1 MASNWSL
8 PTNTT
13 LYSDVLARLK
23 ERDDDLARG
32 MDPANNSTPSNI
44 VTDTIRWNSIN
55 RRWEKYNG
63 TSWNVLESSYA
74 INISGTSAN
83 VTGTVAVAN
92 GGTGATTAAAARTS
106 LGLGS
111 LATLSSINNTN
122 WSGTVLSVANG
133 GTGANSDVG
142 ARSNLNVPTRTGGDA
157 SGTWSINITGNAS
170 TATSTTTQPVG
181 TNNTTCA
188 STAFVQ
194 SAISQALQILY
205 PVGSIYINAT
215 NSANPSTYFG
225 FGVWVA
231 FGAGRVPV
239 GFNSGDTLFNAA
251 EKTGGTKDAVVVSHT
266 HTFSATSGAAGS
278 HTHGAWSE
286 GTSTASSPRLWG
298 NGSATAVSA
307 HSNIAGGYRTTL
319 AGAGVDGL
327 STAPDHNHTVS
338 GTTASTGVSG
348 TNANVQPYITV
359 YMWKRVS

>member
-32 MDPANNSTPSNI
+32 LDPATSSTPSGIITNA
-44 VTDTIRWNSIN
+44 IRWNSTN

-63 TSWNVLESSYA
+63 TSWNVLELIYA

-83 VTGTVAVAN
+83 VTGTVALAN

-111 LATLSSINNTN
+111 LATLSSINNSN

-133 GTGANSDVG
+133 GTGANSDSG

-157 SGTWSINITGNAS
+157 SGTWNINITGNAA
-170 TATSTTTQPVG
+170 TATSTTTQPAG

-194 SAISQALQILY
+194 TAVTQALQLLY
-205 PVGSIYINAT
+205 PVGSVYINAST
-215 NSANPSTYFG
+215 STNPSILLG
-225 FGVWVA
+225 FGTWTA

-239 GFNSGDTLFNAA
+239 GFNASDPLFDSA
-251 EKTGGTKDAVVVSHT
+251 EETGGSKDAIVVSHT
-266 HTFSATSGAAGS
+266 HTFTGTTDTSGA
-278 HTHGAWSE
+278 HTHTYGWGVGVGSLNAPDVDNR
-286 GTSTASSPRLWG
+286 GTSQIT
-298 NGSATAVSA
+298 
-307 HSNIAGGYRTTL
+307 
-319 AGAGVDGL
+319 D
-327 STAPDHNHTVS
+327 TAPVTGQGLHAHAVS
-338 GTTASTGVSG
+338 GTTASAGSSG
-348 TNANVQPYITV
+348 TNANLQPYITV
-359 YMWKRVS
+359 YMWKRIS